1 MTTMEWK
8 VFTNCTVAGSL
19 AHNWKVNPATIV
31 RAIDKG
37 HLNGIKIGS
46 DWRFTAQQLDDYL
59 EKRTVKNKPKKNI
72 AV

>member
-1 MTTMEWK
+1 MPEMSSLYTLKE
-8 VFTNCTVAGSL
+8 VAD
-19 AHNWKVNPATIV
+19 NWKVNPATIV